1 MARGL
6 HREPRDCKTRT
17 AIKHRIRH
25 LPESFEEFTENLEDE
40 EVPTLANTSH
50 DSDSERPTTVA
61 ARQRSIH
68 THVPKDKHCEVCK
81 RTKITRAPCRKRT
94 GHKVLNAGSESRHNH
109 RYSNRG
115 TRFCYSVIQ
124 SYPCETKTLSGN
136 GKIYGHFSRRLKS
149 LKSFTLTIRWNVG
162 KSCEDL
168 SWNHRTSTPH

>member
-40 EVPTLANTSH
+40 EVPTLASTSH

-61 ARQRSIH
+61 ARKRSIY
-68 THVPKDKHCEVCK
+68 THFPKDKHCEVCK

-115 TRFCYSVIQ
+115 TRFSYSMDSVVPVQNKNFIRRR
-124 SYPCETKTLSGN
+124 KR
-136 GKIYGHFSRRLKS
+136 IYEISRA
-149 LKSFTLTIRWNVG
+149 V
-162 KSCEDL
+162 
-168 SWNHRTSTPH
+168 